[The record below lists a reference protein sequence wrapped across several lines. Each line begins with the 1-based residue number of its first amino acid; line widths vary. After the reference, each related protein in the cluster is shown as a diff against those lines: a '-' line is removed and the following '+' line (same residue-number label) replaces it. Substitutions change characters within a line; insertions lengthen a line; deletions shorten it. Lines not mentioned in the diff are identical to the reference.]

1 MSNRVKRFVRPEI
14 FLIAVNLLCAAV
26 GLVQTLVV
34 AASLGAPAYAV
45 IGILVAIASLIA
57 NFWDVRLFDLAMRL
71 LVQAPPDGQEPAIY
85 RKSVAQLTLAF
96 SAAIVLLA
104 AATSMLVATFSVH
117 LFVDQPVAL
126 RWIVAQA
133 MLTATASL
141 LGTVFALQRLTERFY
156 AFGAARIVHQILG
169 SGVVLGSIWLF
180 PNLDG
185 YFAGAIIAAF
195 GNLVGALVVLDRLWA
210 SRHGVRLISRAS
222 GLALPAY
229 RQNWRF
235 ILGGTVIGYG
245 KMIHRWSDVLMIGY
259 FTSDQVTGVYRL
271 ARTVADGLQI
281 MTDALSQYYFP
292 VLVRLRAERRLSEFW
307 RAARRLAVIAAAV
320 TVPSVAGALVIVPPL
335 AAYYLPAFDGIA
347 TALAILIL
355 PFLVICGVHLWLWP
369 LLVERGEIGHFAA
382 LSILAALVQAG
393 VTAALLAWIW
403 PSAAAGSLGYVS
415 YYVVIYPAV
424 LIMLMRRRTS
434 PGVATAR

>member
-1 MSNRVKRFVRPEI
+1 MKRFVRPEI

-104 AATSMLVATFSVH
+104 AATSMLVAAFSVH

-156 AFGAARIVHQILG
+156 AFGAARIAHQVLG
-169 SGVVLGSIWLF
+169 AGVILGSIWLF

-210 SRHGVRLISRAS
+210 SRHGVR
-222 GLALPAY
+222 
-229 RQNWRF
+229 
-235 ILGGTVIGYG
+235 
-245 KMIHRWSDVLMIGY
+245 
-259 FTSDQVTGVYRL
+259 
-271 ARTVADGLQI
+271 
-281 MTDALSQYYFP
+281 
-292 VLVRLRAERRLSEFW
+292 
-307 RAARRLAVIAAAV
+307 
-320 TVPSVAGALVIVPPL
+320 
-335 AAYYLPAFDGIA
+335 
-347 TALAILIL
+347 
-355 PFLVICGVHLWLWP
+355 
-369 LLVERGEIGHFAA
+369 
-382 LSILAALVQAG
+382 
-393 VTAALLAWIW
+393 
-403 PSAAAGSLGYVS
+403 
-415 YYVVIYPAV
+415 
-424 LIMLMRRRTS
+424 
-434 PGVATAR
+434 